1 MSEKSMDKKNRWRSE
16 TIAFRISPEENEELE
31 LRVKLSGFR
40 TRQEYII
47 QSVLCQ
53 RIVAQGNP
61 LMLVQ
66 FRKQLFHIE
75 QELMRLEKISD
86 MNPEL
91 MMPIRTMLE
100 ILEGFQM
107 NSK

>member
-16 TIAFRISPEENEELE
+16 TIAFRISPEENQELG

-47 QSVLCQ
+47 QSILYQ

-66 FRKQLFHIE
+66 FRKQLLHIE
-75 QELMRLEKISD
+75 QELVRLEKISD
-86 MNPEL
+86 MNPE
-91 MMPIRTMLE
+91 MMTPIRTMLE